1 MLVRRLLGLL
11 GIVALVTVTGCR
23 SPYVSATVKNDTGAV
38 VTLIEVD
45 YPSASFG
52 RDSLAVGAAYAY
64 RFKIIG
70 SGATKVSWT
79 DAQRKQHTSAGPDL
93 HEGQHGQLII
103 TLTPTSAQWSQQLS
117 Q

>member
-1 MLVRRLLGLL
+1 LAAVVLVG
-11 GIVALVTVTGCR
+11 GCKT
-23 SPYVSATVKNDTGAV
+23 PYVTTTVKNDTGAV
-38 VTLIEVD
+38 VTLVEVD

-52 RDSLAVGAAYAY
+52 RESLAAGATYPY

-79 DAQRKQHTSAGPDL
+79 DAARKQHTANGPDL
-93 HEGQHGQLII
+93 HEGQQGLLAI
-103 TLTPTSAQWSQQLS
+103 TLTPTGAQWSEQLT

>member
-1 MLVRRLLGLL
+1 MGRLVAVAGLV
-11 GIVALVTVTGCR
+11 GAVLVGGCK

-38 VTLIEVD
+38 VTLVEVD

-52 RDSLAVGAAYAY
+52 RDSLAAGAVYAY

-79 DAQRKQHTSAGPDL
+79 DAERKQHTADGPQL
-93 HEGQHGQLII
+93 HEGQEGQLVI
-103 TLTPTSAQWSQQLS
+103 TLAPTGAQWSPHLTP
-117 Q
+117 

>member
-1 MLVRRLLGLL
+1 MVARRLLGLV
-11 GIVALVTVTGCR
+11 GMVTLVLAGGCK
-23 SPYVSATVKNDTGAV
+23 SPYVNATVKNDTGAV
-38 VTLIEVD
+38 VTLVEVD

-52 RDSLAVGAAYAY
+52 RDVLAAGAAYPY

-79 DAQRKQHTSAGPDL
+79 DGERKQHTSAGPDL
-93 HEGQHGQLII
+93 HEGQQGSLGI
-103 TLTPTSAQWSQQLS
+103 TLTSTGAQWSQQLT

>member
-1 MLVRRLLGLL
+1 VLGLA
-11 GIVALVTVTGCR
+11 VAVFVGGCK
-23 SPYVSATVKNDTGAV
+23 SPYVNAAVKNDTGAA
-38 VTLIEVD
+38 VTLVEVD

-52 RDSLAVGAAYAY
+52 RDALAADATYAY

-79 DAQRKQHTSAGPDL
+79 DAERKQHTANGPDL
-93 HEGQHGQLII
+93 HEGQQGSLRI
-103 TLTPTSAQWSQQLS
+103 TLTATGAQWSQQLS

>member
-1 MLVRRLLGLL
+1 MSRFVAVLGMAVAVLVG
-11 GIVALVTVTGCR
+11 GCK
-23 SPYVSATVKNDTGAV
+23 SPYINATVKNDTGAE
-38 VTLIEVD
+38 VTLVEVD

-52 RDSLAVGAAYAY
+52 RDVLAAGAVYPY

-79 DAQRKQHTSAGPDL
+79 DAERKQHTANGPEL
-93 HEGQHGQLII
+93 HEGQQGSLGI
-103 TLTPTSAQWSQQLS
+103 TLTATGAQWSQQLS